1 MNFSNQLKKY
11 RNIHQLSQEA
21 LAEKIYVTRQTIS
34 KWEND
39 KSYPDIHNLIALSVL
54 FDISLDEL
62 VKGDVHI
69 MKEQIDLTS
78 VNKHAWIVFISLV
91 LSGISIGPVFTQFG
105 VYGLI
110 IPFLLWLFGM
120 ISAIKLEKIKKK
132 NNLKTYQEI
141 VAFMESKDKGYIESQ
156 RQYRNKKKDFWD
168 KLKLVLIF
176 SIGAGILAGL
186 SMCLTL
192 FFR

>member
-1 MNFSNQLKKY
+1 M
-11 RNIHQLSQEA
+11 
-21 LAEKIYVTRQTIS
+21 
-34 KWEND
+34 
-39 KSYPDIHNLIALSVL
+39 IALSVL

-62 VKGDVHI
+62 VKGDVQV
-69 MKEQIDLTS
+69 MKDQIDLTS
-78 VNKHAWIVFISLV
+78 VNKHAWIMFISLV
-91 LSGISIGPVFTQFG
+91 LAGISIGPAFTQFG

-132 NNLKTYQEI
+132 NNLKTYREI
-141 VAFMESKDKGYIESQ
+141 VAFMESKGNDYIESQ
-156 RQYRNKKKDFWD
+156 RQYRNKRKDFWN

-186 SMCLTL
+186 SMWLTL

>member
-62 VKGDVHI
+62 VKGDVQV

-78 VNKHAWIVFISLV
+78 VNKHAWIMFISLV
-91 LSGISIGPVFTQFG
+91 FAGISIGPVFTQFG

-110 IPFLLWLFGM
+110 IPFLLWLYGM

-132 NNLKTYQEI
+132 NNLKTYREI
-141 VAFMESKDKGYIESQ
+141 VAFMESKDNDYIESQ

-186 SMCLTL
+186 SMWLTL